1 MSRKRREP
9 SRSASRAEGRSERG
23 TPPRGGLGSV
33 RGFASAAILVVAGV
47 SVGWL
52 SFQAAMVRTLPA
64 TAPAIVRFAPDY
76 PDAVLARTAAM
87 LVAQRGLL
95 DAATLDAVRRAAAA
109 APLDARAYL
118 ILGHQQLL
126 DRMPDRAVATL
137 EAGQRLDPRQRLIHL
152 LLLDRYLRTARY
164 ADAAAQF
171 SVLARI
177 LGATQ
182 APIATA
188 MAKMTM
194 APETRDAVRHTLATD
209 PVLERGVL
217 TALAKSDTA
226 PAAIFA
232 LASPA
237 ARVDARAK
245 DSWGPVLVNRLVA
258 RGQYPVA
265 RSVWQR
271 IYGVAPAQSAALI
284 TNAGFRKTAASPP
297 FDWTLTASGLGAAD
311 IRNNSLMVDYYGRDS
326 GDLARQLLVLQPGR
340 YRFAF
345 TVDPGK
351 TDAAAKLY
359 WSLACGTVASSDQN
373 QLMNVA
379 VTATAKPHRVATEI
393 VVPASCPAQTLTLRG
408 EAGDFPSPLGV
419 TLRDLDL
426 RTLSGPASVGPRET
440 TSAPASETTP

>member
-1 MSRKRREP
+1 MTSRKRRP
-9 SRSASRAEGRSERG
+9 SGGTGR
-23 TPPRGGLGSV
+23 RGGLHSV

-64 TAPAIVRFAPDY
+64 TAPAILRFAPGY
-76 PDAVLARTAAM
+76 PDAVLARTATM
-87 LVAQRGLL
+87 LVAQRGIL
-95 DAATLDAVRRAAAA
+95 DAPTLDAVRRAAAA

-126 DRMPDRAVATL
+126 DRMPGRAVATL

-177 LGATQ
+177 LSATQ
-182 APIATA
+182 PSIATA

-194 APETRDAVRHTLATD
+194 APETRAAVRQTLSTD
-209 PVLERGVL
+209 PALERGVL
-217 TALAKSDTA
+217 IALARSDTA

-237 ARVDARAK
+237 ARADARSPE
-245 DSWGPVLVNRLVA
+245 SWGPILVNRLVD
-258 RGQYPVA
+258 RGRYPLA

-271 IYGVAPAQSAALI
+271 VYGLSPVQAAALI
-284 TNAGFRKTAASPP
+284 TNVGFRKISAAPP
-297 FDWTLTASGLGAAD
+297 FDWTLTANGLGAAD
-311 IRNNSLMVDYYGRDS
+311 IRKGSLVVDYYGRDS

-340 YRFAF
+340 YHFAF

-351 TDAAAKLY
+351 TDAATKLY
-359 WSLACGTVASSDQN
+359 WSIACGTAAPGDRN
-373 QLMNVA
+373 TLMTVP
-379 VTATAKPHRVATEI
+379 VTSTAKPHRVTAEL
-393 VVPASCPAQTLTLRG
+393 VVPAGCPAQMLTLHG
-408 EAGDFPSPLGV
+408 ETGDFPSPLGV
-419 TLRDLDL
+419 TLHDLDL
-426 RTLSGPASVGPRET
+426 RPLSGPASKAATE
-440 TSAPASETTP
+440 ATP

>member
-1 MSRKRREP
+1 MTNRKQRH
-9 SRSASRAEGRSERG
+9 STG
-23 TPPRGGLGSV
+23 TARRGGLGSA
-33 RGFASAAILVVAGV
+33 RGFASAAILVVAGAWI
-47 SVGWL
+47 GWL

-76 PDAVLARTAAM
+76 PDAVLARTATM
-87 LVAQRGLL
+87 LVAQHGIL

-126 DRMPDRAVATL
+126 DRRPGRAVATL

-177 LGATQ
+177 LSATQ
-182 APIATA
+182 PSIAAA

-194 APETRDAVRHTLATD
+194 APETRDAVRQTLRTD
-209 PVLERGVL
+209 PALERGVL
-217 TALAKSDTA
+217 IALARSDTA
-226 PAAIFA
+226 PDAMFA
-232 LASPA
+232 LASPT
-237 ARVDARAK
+237 ARADARAPQ
-245 DSWGPVLVNRLVA
+245 SWGPVLVNRLVE
-258 RGQYPVA
+258 RGRYPVA
-265 RSVWQR
+265 RSAWQR
-271 IYGVAPAQSAALI
+271 IYGVSPTQATALI
-284 TNAGFRKTAASPP
+284 TNAGFRKTSAAPP

-311 IRNNSLMVDYYGRDS
+311 IRNGSLAVDYYGRDS

-359 WSLACGTVASSDQN
+359 WSVACGTAASSDRN
-373 QLMNVA
+373 TLMTVT
-379 VTATAKPHRVATEI
+379 VTATPKPHRVAAEL
-393 VVPASCPAQTLTLRG
+393 VVPAGCPIQMLTLRG
-408 EAGDFPSPLGV
+408 ESGNFPSPLGV
-419 TLRDLDL
+419 TLRDLEL
-426 RTLSGPASVGPRET
+426 RPLAGPA
-440 TSAPASETTP
+440 AASETTP

>member
-1 MSRKRREP
+1 
-9 SRSASRAEGRSERG
+9 
-23 TPPRGGLGSV
+23 
-33 RGFASAAILVVAGV
+33 
-47 SVGWL
+47 
-52 SFQAAMVRTLPA
+52 MVRTLPA
-64 TAPAIVRFAPDY
+64 TSPAIARFAPGY
-76 PDAVLARTAAM
+76 PDAVLTRTAAILVKRHGM
-87 LVAQRGLL
+87 L
-95 DAATLDAVRRAAAA
+95 DTATLDTVRRAAAH

-126 DRMPDRAVATL
+126 DGMPARAVATL

-164 ADAAAQF
+164 ADAATQF

-194 APETRDAVRHTLATD
+194 APETHDAVRHTLRID
-209 PVLERGVL
+209 PILERSVL
-217 TALAKSDTA
+217 IALAKSDTA
-226 PAAIFA
+226 PDTIFA
-232 LASPA
+232 LASPTGRA
-237 ARVDARAK
+237 DARDK
-245 DSWGPVLVNRLVA
+245 ESWGPILVTRLVE
-258 RGQYPVA
+258 RGQYPMA

-271 IYGVAPAQSAALI
+271 IYGVAPAQAAAPI
-284 TNAGFRKTAASPP
+284 INAGFHKTAASPP

-311 IRNNSLMVDYYGRDS
+311 IRNNSLVVDYYGRDS

-351 TDAAAKLY
+351 TDGAAKLY
-359 WSLACGTVASSDQN
+359 WSLACGPTAPIDRN
-373 QLMNVA
+373 QLMNVS
-379 VTATAKPHRVATEI
+379 VTATAKPHRITAEI
-393 VVPASCPAQTLTLRG
+393 VIPTGCPAQTLILRG
-408 EAGDFPSPLGV
+408 EAGDFPSPLSV

-426 RTLSGPASVGPRET
+426 RTVSGPASTGKAVGT
-440 TSAPASETTP
+440 ATATSAAASETTP

>member
-1 MSRKRREP
+1 MSRNRSDRSGSP
-9 SRSASRAEGRSERG
+9 SRKSSRY
-23 TPPRGGLGSV
+23 GLGSV

-64 TAPAIVRFAPDY
+64 SSPIIARFAPKY
-76 PDAVLARTAAM
+76 PDAVLARTATM
-87 LVAQRGLL
+87 LVAQRGML
-95 DAATLDAVRRAAAA
+95 DTATLDAVRRAAAA

-126 DRMPDRAVATL
+126 DQMPNRAVATL

-182 APIATA
+182 VPIATA

-194 APETRDAVRHTLATD
+194 APETRDAVRHTLSTD

-226 PAAIFA
+226 PDAIFA

-237 ARVDARAK
+237 GRADARAK
-245 DSWGPVLVNRLVA
+245 ESWGPVLVNRLVE
-258 RGQYPVA
+258 RGQYPTA

-271 IYGVAPAQSAALI
+271 IYGIAPAQTAALI
-284 TNAGFRKTAASPP
+284 TNAGFRKTTASPP

-311 IRNNSLMVDYYGRDS
+311 IRNRSLMVDYYGRDS

-340 YRFAF
+340 YRFAI

-351 TDAAAKLY
+351 TDGATKLY
-359 WSLACGTVASSDQN
+359 WSLACGSGAPSDRN

-379 VTATAKPHRVATEI
+379 VTATPKLHRIAAEI
-393 VVPASCPAQTLTLRG
+393 TVPTGCPAQTLTLRG
-408 EAGDFPSPLGV
+408 EAGDFPSPMGV

-426 RTLSGPASVGPRET
+426 RPLSGPASAGMSKPA
-440 TSAPASETTP
+440 SAAASETTP

>member
-1 MSRKRREP
+1 
-9 SRSASRAEGRSERG
+9 
-23 TPPRGGLGSV
+23 LGSA
-33 RGFASAAILVVAGV
+33 RGFASAAILMVAGV

-52 SFQAAMVRTLPA
+52 SFQAVMVRTLPA
-64 TAPAIVRFAPDY
+64 MSPTIARFAPGY
-76 PDAVLARTAAM
+76 PDAVLAKTAAL
-87 LVAQRGLL
+87 LVKQHGML
-95 DAATLDAVRRAAAA
+95 DAATLNAVRRAAAG

-126 DRMPDRAVATL
+126 DGTPDRAVATL

-164 ADAAAQF
+164 ADAATQF

-194 APETRDAVRHTLATD
+194 APETRDAVRHTLSTD

-217 TALAKSDTA
+217 TALAKTDTA
-226 PAAIFA
+226 PDTIFA

-237 ARVDARAK
+237 GRADARAQE
-245 DSWGPVLVNRLVA
+245 SWGPVLVNRLVE

-271 IYGVAPAQSAALI
+271 IYGVAPAQAAAPI
-284 TNAGFRKTAASPP
+284 TNAGFRETAASPP

-311 IRNNSLMVDYYGRDS
+311 IRNGSLVVDYYGRDS

-351 TDAAAKLY
+351 TDGAAKLY
-359 WSLACGTVASSDQN
+359 WSLACGSTAPNDRS

-379 VTATAKPHRVATEI
+379 VTATAKPHRVAAEI
-393 VVPASCPAQTLTLRG
+393 VVPAGCPAQTLTLRG

-419 TLRDLDL
+419 TLRDLGL
-426 RTLSGPASVGPRET
+426 RRLSG
-440 TSAPASETTP
+440 PASETTP

>member
-1 MSRKRREP
+1 MTSRKRRP
-9 SRSASRAEGRSERG
+9 SGG
-23 TPPRGGLGSV
+23 TARRGGLHSV

-64 TAPAIVRFAPDY
+64 TAPAILRFAPGY
-76 PDAVLARTAAM
+76 PDAVLARTATM
-87 LVAQRGLL
+87 LVAQRGIL
-95 DAATLDAVRRAAAA
+95 DAPTLDAVRRAAAA

-126 DRMPDRAVATL
+126 DRMPGRAVATL

-177 LGATQ
+177 LSATQ
-182 APIATA
+182 PSIATA

-194 APETRDAVRHTLATD
+194 APETRAAVRQTLSTD
-209 PVLERGVL
+209 PALERGVL
-217 TALAKSDTA
+217 IALARSDTA

-237 ARVDARAK
+237 ARADARSPE
-245 DSWGPVLVNRLVA
+245 SWGPILVNRLVD
-258 RGQYPVA
+258 RGRYPLA

-271 IYGVAPAQSAALI
+271 VYGLSPVQAAALI
-284 TNAGFRKTAASPP
+284 TNAGFRKTSAAPP
-297 FDWTLTASGLGAAD
+297 FDWTLTANGLGAAD
-311 IRNNSLMVDYYGRDS
+311 LRNGSLVVDYYGRDS

-351 TDAAAKLY
+351 TDAATKLY
-359 WSLACGTVASSDQN
+359 WSVACGTAAPGDRN
-373 QLMNVA
+373 TLMTVP
-379 VTATAKPHRVATEI
+379 VTPTAKPHRVTAEL
-393 VVPASCPAQTLTLRG
+393 VVPAGCPAQMLTLRG
-408 EAGDFPSPLGV
+408 ETGDFPSPLGV

-426 RTLSGPASVGPRET
+426 RPLSGPASK
-440 TSAPASETTP
+440 AASETTP

>member
-1 MSRKRREP
+1 MTSRKRRL
-9 SRSASRAEGRSERG
+9 SGG
-23 TPPRGGLGSV
+23 TARRGGLHSV

-64 TAPAIVRFAPDY
+64 TAPAILRFAPGY
-76 PDAVLARTAAM
+76 PDAVLARTATR
-87 LVAQRGLL
+87 LVAQRGIL

-126 DRMPDRAVATL
+126 DRMPGRAVATL

-171 SVLARI
+171 SVLSRI
-177 LGATQ
+177 LSATQ
-182 APIATA
+182 PSIATA

-194 APETRDAVRHTLATD
+194 APETRAAVRQTLSTD
-209 PVLERGVL
+209 PALERGVL
-217 TALAKSDTA
+217 IALARSDTA

-232 LASPA
+232 LASSA
-237 ARVDARAK
+237 ARADARAPE
-245 DSWGPVLVNRLVA
+245 SWGPILVNRLVD
-258 RGQYPVA
+258 RGRYSLA

-271 IYGVAPAQSAALI
+271 VYGLSPVQAAALI
-284 TNAGFRKTAASPP
+284 TNAGFRKTSAAPP
-297 FDWTLTASGLGAAD
+297 FDWTLTANDLGAAD
-311 IRNNSLMVDYYGRDS
+311 LRNSSLVVDYYGRES
-326 GDLARQLLVLQPGR
+326 GDLARQLLVLQPDR

-351 TDAAAKLY
+351 ADTATKLY
-359 WSLACGTVASSDQN
+359 WSIACGTAAPGDRN
-373 QLMNVA
+373 MLMTVP
-379 VTATAKPHRVATEI
+379 VTPSAKPHRIAAEL
-393 VVPASCPAQTLTLRG
+393 VVPAGCAAQTLTLRG

-426 RTLSGPASVGPRET
+426 RPLSGPASK
-440 TSAPASETTP
+440 AASETTP

>member
-1 MSRKRREP
+1 
-9 SRSASRAEGRSERG
+9 
-23 TPPRGGLGSV
+23 
-33 RGFASAAILVVAGV
+33 
-47 SVGWL
+47 
-52 SFQAAMVRTLPA
+52 MVRTLPA
-64 TAPAIVRFAPDY
+64 TSPVIARFAPGY
-76 PDAVLARTAAM
+76 PDAMLARTAAM
-87 LVAQRGLL
+87 LVKQRGML
-95 DAATLDAVRRAAAA
+95 DTATLDTVRRAAAH

-126 DRMPDRAVATL
+126 DGMPARAVVTL

-164 ADAAAQF
+164 ADAATQF
-171 SVLARI
+171 SLLARL

-194 APETRDAVRHTLATD
+194 APETHDAVRQTLRTD
-209 PVLERGVL
+209 PVLERSVL
-217 TALAKSDTA
+217 IALAKSDTA
-226 PAAIFA
+226 PDTIFA

-237 ARVDARAK
+237 GNADARDK
-245 DSWGPVLVNRLVA
+245 ESWGPILVNRLVE
-258 RGQYPVA
+258 RGQYRIA

-271 IYGVAPAQSAALI
+271 IYGIASTQAAAPI
-284 TNAGFRKTAASPP
+284 TNAGFRETAASPP

-311 IRNNSLMVDYYGRDS
+311 IRNNSLIVDYYGRDS

-351 TDAAAKLY
+351 TDGAGKLY
-359 WSLACGTVASSDQN
+359 WSLACGSTAPTDRN
-373 QLMNVA
+373 QLMNVG
-379 VTATAKPHRVATEI
+379 VTANAKPHRITGEI
-393 VVPASCPAQTLTLRG
+393 VIPTGCPAQTLTLRS
-408 EAGDFPSPLGV
+408 EAGDFPSPLSV

-426 RTLSGPASVGPRET
+426 RPLSGPASTGKPVGAAKATSET
-440 TSAPASETTP
+440 TS

>member
-1 MSRKRREP
+1 MMNRKDRGSRRKD
-9 SRSASRAEGRSERG
+9 AG
-23 TPPRGGLGSV
+23 RGGLATA
-33 RGFASAAILVVAGV
+33 RGFASAAVLTVAGV

-52 SFQAAMVRTLPA
+52 SFQSAMVRTLPA
-64 TAPAIVRFAPDY
+64 TSPAIARFAPGY
-76 PDAVLARTAAM
+76 PDAVLARTAVL
-87 LVAQRGLL
+87 LVKQHGML
-95 DAATLDAVRRAAAA
+95 DAATLDAVRRAAAH

-126 DRMPDRAVATL
+126 DGMPNRAVATL

-164 ADAAAQF
+164 ADAATQF

-194 APETRDAVRHTLATD
+194 APETHDAVRHTLRTD
-209 PVLERGVL
+209 PVLERSVL
-217 TALAKSDTA
+217 IALAKSDTA
-226 PAAIFA
+226 PDTIFA

-237 ARVDARAK
+237 GRADARDK
-245 DSWGPVLVNRLVA
+245 ESWGPILVNRLVE
-258 RGQYPVA
+258 RGHYPNA

-271 IYGVAPAQSAALI
+271 IYGVAPAQAVAPI
-284 TNAGFRKTAASPP
+284 INAGFRETAASPP

-311 IRNNSLMVDYYGRDS
+311 IRNNSLVVDYYGRDS

-351 TDAAAKLY
+351 TDGAAKLY
-359 WSLACGTVASSDQN
+359 WSLACGSTAPTDRN

-379 VTATAKPHRVATEI
+379 ATATAKPHRITAEI
-393 VVPASCPAQTLTLRG
+393 VIPTGCPAQTLTLRG
-408 EAGDFPSPLGV
+408 EAGDFPSPLSV

-426 RTLSGPASVGPRET
+426 RTVSGPASTSKAAGT
-440 TSAPASETTP
+440 ATATSAAASETTP

>member
-1 MSRKRREP
+1 MMSHKEIRNR
-9 SRSASRAEGRSERG
+9 SR
-23 TPPRGGLGSV
+23 TGLGNA
-33 RGFASAAILVVAGV
+33 RGFACAAVLVVV
-47 SVGWL
+47 SVAVGWL

-64 TAPAIVRFAPDY
+64 TSPAIVRFAPNY
-76 PDAVLARTAAM
+76 PDAVLAKTAAM
-87 LVAQRGLL
+87 LVTQRGML
-95 DAATLDAVRRAAAA
+95 DAATLDAVRQAAAA

-126 DRMPDRAVATL
+126 DGMPRRALATL

-182 APIATA
+182 VPIATA

-194 APETRDAVRHTLATD
+194 APETHDAVRHTLRTD
-209 PVLERGVL
+209 PALERGVL
-217 TALAKSDTA
+217 IALAKSDIA
-226 PAAIFA
+226 PDAIFA

-237 ARVDARAK
+237 GRADARAK
-245 DSWGPVLVNRLVA
+245 ESWGPVLVNRLVE
-258 RGQYPVA
+258 RGQYPTA
-265 RSVWQR
+265 RSIWQR
-271 IYGVAPAQSAALI
+271 IYGVAPAQAATLI
-284 TNAGFRKTAASPP
+284 TNTGFRKTTASPP

-311 IRNNSLMVDYYGRDS
+311 IRDGSLMVDYYGRDS
-326 GDLARQLLVLQPGR
+326 GDLARQLLVLRPGR

-351 TDAAAKLY
+351 TDGAAKLY
-359 WSLACGTVASSDQN
+359 WSLACESGAPSDRN

-379 VTATAKPHRVATEI
+379 VTATAKPHRAAAEI
-393 VVPASCPAQTLTLRG
+393 VVPDACPAQTLTLRS
-408 EAGDFPSPLGV
+408 EAGDFPSPMGL

-426 RTLSGPASVGPRET
+426 RFLSRPASGPASAG
-440 TSAPASETTP
+440 TSKSASAAVSETTP

>member
-1 MSRKRREP
+1 
-9 SRSASRAEGRSERG
+9 
-23 TPPRGGLGSV
+23 
-33 RGFASAAILVVAGV
+33 
-47 SVGWL
+47 
-52 SFQAAMVRTLPA
+52 
-64 TAPAIVRFAPDY
+64 
-76 PDAVLARTAAM
+76 M
-87 LVAQRGLL
+87 LVKQRGML
-95 DAATLDAVRRAAAA
+95 DTATLDTVRRAAAH

-126 DRMPDRAVATL
+126 DGMPARAVATL

-164 ADAAAQF
+164 ADAATQF

-194 APETRDAVRHTLATD
+194 APETHNAVRHTLHTD
-209 PVLERGVL
+209 PVLERSVL
-217 TALAKSDTA
+217 IALAKSDTA
-226 PAAIFA
+226 PDTIFA

-237 ARVDARAK
+237 GRADARNK
-245 DSWGPVLVNRLVA
+245 ESWGPILVNRLVE
-258 RGQYPVA
+258 RGQYPLA

-271 IYGVAPAQSAALI
+271 IYGIAPMQAAAPI
-284 TNAGFRKTAASPP
+284 TNGGFRETAASPP

-311 IRNNSLMVDYYGRDS
+311 IRNNSLIVDYYGRDS

-351 TDAAAKLY
+351 TDGAAKLY
-359 WSLACGTVASSDQN
+359 WSLACGSTAPTDRD
-373 QLMNVA
+373 QLMNV
-379 VTATAKPHRVATEI
+379 VVIATAKTHRITAEI
-393 VVPASCPAQTLTLRG
+393 AIPAGCPAQTLTLRG
-408 EAGDFPSPLGV
+408 EAGDFPSALSV

-426 RTLSGPASVGPRET
+426 DLDLDLRHLSRPASTGKPAGAAKA
-440 TSAPASETTP
+440 TSTAASETTP

>member
-1 MSRKRREP
+1 L
-9 SRSASRAEGRSERG
+9 AS
-23 TPPRGGLGSV
+23 T
-33 RGFASAAILVVAGV
+33 RGFASAAVLTVAGV

-64 TAPAIVRFAPDY
+64 TSPTIARFASGY
-76 PDAVLARTAAM
+76 PDAVLAKTATM
-87 LVAQRGLL
+87 LVKQRGIL
-95 DAATLDAVRRAAAA
+95 DAATLDAVRRAAAD

-126 DRMPDRAVATL
+126 DGTPGRAVATL

-171 SVLARI
+171 SVLARL
-177 LGATQ
+177 LGAAQ
-182 APIATA
+182 VPIATA

-194 APETRDAVRHTLATD
+194 APETRDAVRHTLRTD
-209 PVLERGVL
+209 PVLERSVL
-217 TALAKSDTA
+217 VALAKSDT
-226 PAAIFA
+226 PPDAIFA

-237 ARVDARAK
+237 GLADARAK
-245 DSWGPVLVNRLVA
+245 DSWGPVLVNRLVE
-258 RGQYPVA
+258 RGQYPLA

-271 IYGVAPAQSAALI
+271 VYEVAPAQAAAPI
-284 TNAGFRKTAASPP
+284 TNASFRETAAAPP
-297 FDWTLTASGLGAAD
+297 FDWTLTANSLGAAD
-311 IRNNSLMVDYYGRDS
+311 IHNNSLTVDYYGRDS

-351 TDAAAKLY
+351 TDGAARLY
-359 WSLACGTVASSDQN
+359 WSLACGSAAPSDRN

-379 VTATAKPHRVATEI
+379 VTATAKPHRIVAEI
-393 VVPASCPAQTLTLRG
+393 VIPTGCPAQTLTLRG

-426 RTLSGPASVGPRET
+426 RPLPGPATAGT
-440 TSAPASETTP
+440 AAGTSGAASAAASETKP

>member
-1 MSRKRREP
+1 MMSRNRHDRTSSP
-9 SRSASRAEGRSERG
+9 SRKLN
-23 TPPRGGLGSV
+23 RGGLGSV

-64 TAPAIVRFAPDY
+64 TSSIIARFAPHY
-76 PDAVLARTAAM
+76 PDAVLARTATT
-87 LVAQRGLL
+87 LVAQRGML
-95 DAATLDAVRRAAAA
+95 DTATLDAVRRAAAA

-126 DRMPDRAVATL
+126 DQMPNRAVATL

-171 SVLARI
+171 SVLARL

-182 APIATA
+182 VPIATA

-194 APETRDAVRHTLATD
+194 APETRDAVRHTLSTD

-226 PAAIFA
+226 PGVIFA

-237 ARVDARAK
+237 ARVDARALQ
-245 DSWGPVLVNRLVA
+245 SWGPVLVNRLID
-258 RGQYPVA
+258 RGQYSVA
-265 RSVWQR
+265 RSAWQR
-271 IYGVAPAQSAALI
+271 IYGVPPEQAASLI
-284 TNAGFRKTAASPP
+284 TNAGFRETAASPP

-311 IRNNSLMVDYYGRDS
+311 IRHGSLMVDYYGRDS

-351 TDAAAKLY
+351 TDGATKLY
-359 WSLACGTVASSDQN
+359 WSLACGSGAPSDRN
-373 QLMNVA
+373 QVMNVA
-379 VTATAKPHRVATEI
+379 VTATAKPHRTAAEI
-393 VVPASCPAQTLTLRG
+393 AVPTGCPAQTLTLRG
-408 EAGDFPSPLGV
+408 EAGDFPSPIGV

-426 RTLSGPASVGPRET
+426 RPLSGPASAA
-440 TSAPASETTP
+440 SSETTP